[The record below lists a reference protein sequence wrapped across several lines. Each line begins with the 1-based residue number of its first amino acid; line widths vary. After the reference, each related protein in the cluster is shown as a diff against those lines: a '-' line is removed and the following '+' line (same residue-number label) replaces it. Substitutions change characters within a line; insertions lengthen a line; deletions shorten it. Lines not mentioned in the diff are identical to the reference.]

1 MKVLIEIPKKAIS
14 IATAMLYQSAEDE
27 KTEKAI
33 EQALQRCSDKVT
45 EVSLD
50 ESELGETKLQI
61 EASFAMVAIALH
73 VKEIMEQAE
82 PRFKV
87 GDVVVS
93 TKNRRLTYKILQVG
107 LVNELG
113 QLDYEVEIFTD
124 GNRKEVPNIHFIAVN
139 KMDDWGEL
147 ISDVDK
153 EGGQQ

>member
-14 IATAMLYQSAEDE
+14 IATVMLYQSAEDE

-33 EQALQRCSDKVT
+33 EQALQRCNDKVT

-73 VKEIMEQAE
+73 VKEIMEQDE

-87 GDVVVS
+87 GDKVVS
-93 TKNRRLTYKILQVG
+93 TKNRRLTYEILEVG
-107 LVNELG
+107 LINDLG
-113 QLDYEVEIFTD
+113 NLDYKVEIFTD
-124 GNRKEVPNIHFIAVN
+124 GKRDKEPNIQRVEVN
-139 KMDDWGEL
+139 KMDSWGEL
-147 ISDVDK
+147 IPA
-153 EGGQQ
+153 ETEQ

>member
-14 IATAMLYQSAEDE
+14 IATAMLYQSAKDE

-33 EQALQRCSDKVT
+33 EQALQRCNDKVT

-73 VKEIMEQAE
+73 VKEIKEQDE

-87 GDVVVS
+87 GDKVVS
-93 TKNRRLTYKILQVG
+93 TKNRRLTYEILEVG
-107 LVNELG
+107 LINDLG
-113 QLDYEVEIFTD
+113 NLDYKVEIFTD
-124 GNRKEVPNIHFIAVN
+124 GERDKEPNIQRVEVN
-139 KMDDWGEL
+139 KMDSWGEL
-147 ISDVDK
+147 IPAETEK
-153 EGGQQ
+153 